1 MLLTI
6 LLAVFVVLSIL
17 ILLKFFKHIFK
28 ALFLIGALLSII
40 VVVFGILVLLDLND
54 LRMNIGKQPS
64 RIMYADGQNVLLAF
78 SIDPVAL
85 QESQGSEILSGIE
98 SIPVSGLQD
107 SYQKEDFKA
116 LRGEDYKLVVV
127 NDSFF
132 DLMQIEPIE
141 TESGTLDPLQL
152 RALLRSGADTY
163 KMGTV
168 TTEVTPEMRNMAFMI
183 LLQSSISGGNVRYLF
198 QGVRQGHIMIYPRT
212 ALVEALQ
219 FTPGGMVDV
228 ALASLPSLPSMG
240 AKDTGMESGT
250 KADSKT

>member
-107 SYQKEDFKA
+107 SYQICRCFRSIIFTFCSSEV
-116 LRGEDYKLVVV
+116 KL
-127 NDSFF
+127 SREPLPFF
-132 DLMQIEPIE
+132 I
-141 TESGTLDPLQL
+141 PL
-152 RALLRSGADTY
+152 TF
-163 KMGTV
+163 
-168 TTEVTPEMRNMAFMI
+168 N
-183 LLQSSISGGNVRYLF
+183 
-198 QGVRQGHIMIYPRT
+198 
-212 ALVEALQ
+212 Q
-219 FTPGGMVDV
+219 F
-228 ALASLPSLPSMG
+228 
-240 AKDTGMESGT
+240 
-250 KADSKT
+250 